1 MRVAFFGGTF
11 DPIHRVHLRLACAAA
26 DAFALDRVLFAP
38 VGSQPLK
45 PEPTVASYADRLAMV
60 ELALAPEARH
70 RPATDNLQ
78 PATGNSPDPRFDV
91 STLDAPRC
99 DGSPNYTVDS
109 LAALARELPGASL
122 FVLTGAD
129 SFLDLRRW
137 RSPDRLLELAEW
149 IVVSRPEFPLSE
161 AQLAPLA
168 LTPAQRARVHLLA
181 TVHEDVSAT
190 DLRRRLQAG
199 DPCPGLLPP
208 AVAAYIQSHGLYR

>member
-11 DPIHRVHLRLACAAA
+11 DPIHRGHLRLACAAA
-26 DAFALDRVLFAP
+26 DAFALDRILFAP
-38 VGSQPLK
+38 VGNQPLK
-45 PEPTVASYADRLAMV
+45 TQPATASYADRLEMV
-60 ELALAPEARH
+60 RLACSRQP
-70 RPATDNLQ
+70 PQ
-78 PATGNSPDPRFDV
+78 PATGNRQPTTCNSPDPRFAV
-91 STLDAPRC
+91 SALDAPRP
-99 DGSPNYTVDS
+99 DGTPNYSVDT
-109 LAALARELPGASL
+109 LTALAHELPSASL

-137 RSPDRLLELAEW
+137 RSPDRLLAVAEW

-168 LTPAQRARVHLLA
+168 LTQAQRARVHLLT
-181 TVHEDVSAT
+181 TVYENVSAT
-190 DLRRRLQAG
+190 ELRRRLQAG

>member
-11 DPIHRVHLRLACAAA
+11 DPIHRGHLRLASAAA

-38 VGSQPLK
+38 VGNQPLK
-45 PEPTVASYADRLAMV
+45 AGPAAASFADRLAMV
-60 ELALAPEARH
+60 RLACTLEP
-70 RPATDNLQ
+70 LQ
-78 PATGNSPDPRFDV
+78 PTTGNQQPAIDPRFAV
-91 STLDAPRC
+91 STLDAPRA

-122 FVLTGAD
+122 YVLTGAD

-137 RSPDRLLELAEW
+137 RSADRLLALAEW

-161 AQLAPLA
+161 PQLAQLGLSQ
-168 LTPAQRARVHLLA
+168 AQRARVHLLA
-181 TVHEDVSAT
+181 TVHEEVSAT
-190 DLRRRLQAG
+190 ELRRRLQAG

-208 AVAAYIQSHGLYR
+208 TVAEYIQTHRLYR

>member
-38 VGSQPLK
+38 VGNQPLK
-45 PEPTVASYADRLAMV
+45 PEATVASYADRIEMARLACN
-60 ELALAPEARH
+60 PE
-70 RPATDNLQ
+70 PPQ
-78 PATGNSPDPRFDV
+78 PATGNSADPRFAV

-137 RSPDRLLELAEW
+137 RSPGRLLELAEW

-161 AQLAPLA
+161 ARLAPLA
-168 LTPAQRARVHLLA
+168 LTQAQRARVHLLA

-190 DLRRRLQAG
+190 SLRRSLQAG
-199 DPCPGLLPP
+199 DPCPGLLPL